1 MSPRYPFRALLLL
14 LFVPVALGA
23 RVVRDEAPL
32 KSWQAPLY
40 WQPTEAENPNGK
52 EDATSARIPLVFVGI
67 TPCRVVDTRVGQ
79 GFTGPLGP
87 PSLAGSA
94 SRTFPIRSSAACTLP
109 SIAQAYSLNITMS
122 PRGYLGVLKIYPT
135 GQSLP
140 LVETVSS
147 TQGFIVDNAAV
158 VPAGAGGSIEAYAS
172 APTDLVIDING
183 YYIPA
188 IGLSLTPD
196 AGSELARDPSAG
208 RVPFSSQ
215 AKTLNL
221 AGGEVDAV
229 ASSPE
234 AKSPMGKSLSV
245 NGLKN
250 SITATSPNEIYIGGD
265 NGSGSGPANPF
276 SNIRV
281 GIGTTDVSGDSK
293 VKIFGSGSGADAPA
307 LEVTTPVGKQGARL
321 QLAVAP
327 CTGCYSTVATPG
339 DAILGAKSGA
349 SKDLILSA
357 TNGHQGSIRFT
368 TGKAL
373 SCGTLPGVEESQ
385 KMVLTTAGNLGIGPN
400 FETSSCALSPQV
412 PVTARLDVD
421 GVTRI
426 RSLPRPSNLNDVVVV
441 DKGGVLFTRDAS
453 TFSIHTMVKSQ
464 ATSQAGAGAAVA
476 VQAVCTG
483 NTHVVGGGYR
493 VTPEVTSSGQLIDV
507 RILASYPV
515 SSSIW
520 EVRSAGGP
528 GQGSTKWT
536 LEVWALCEG

>member
-1 MSPRYPFRALLLL
+1 MSPRYQFRALLLL
-14 LFVPVALGA
+14 LLIPVALGA

-32 KSWQAPLY
+32 KNWQAPLY

-52 EDATSARIPLVFVGI
+52 KDPTSARMSPLVFVGI
-67 TPCRVVDTRVGQ
+67 TPCRVVDTRLGQ

-94 SRTFPIRSSAACTLP
+94 SRTFPIRSSAACALP

-122 PRGYLGVLKIYPT
+122 PRGNLGVLKIYPT

-140 LVETVSS
+140 LAETVSS
-147 TQGFIVDNAAV
+147 PQGFIVDNAAV
-158 VPAGAGGSIEAYAS
+158 VPAGADGSIEAHAS

-188 IGLSLTPD
+188 IGLSLTLG
-196 AGSELARDPSAG
+196 AGSELARDPSAD
-208 RVPFSSQ
+208 P
-215 AKTLNL
+215 KTLNL

-229 ASSPE
+229 ASPI
-234 AKSPMGKSLSV
+234 GKSLSI
-245 NGLKN
+245 NSLKN

-293 VKIFGSGSGADAPA
+293 VRIFGSGIGTDAPA
-307 LEVTTPVGKQGARL
+307 FEIATPVGNQGARL

-327 CTGCYSTVATPG
+327 CAGCYSTVATAG

-349 SKDLILSA
+349 SKDLILSV

-373 SCGTLPGVEESQ
+373 SCGTSPGVEESQ
-385 KMVLTTAGNLGIGPN
+385 KMVLTNAGNLGIGPN
-400 FETSSCALSPQV
+400 FQTSSCVLSPQV

-421 GVTRI
+421 GVVRI
-426 RSLPRPSNLNDVVVV
+426 RSLPSPSNLNDVVVA
-441 DKGGVLFTRDAS
+441 DKNGVLFTRNAS
-453 TFSIHTMVKSQ
+453 TFSTIVQVRGPSVGGG
-464 ATSQAGAGAAVA
+464 GAGASAVA
-476 VQAVCTG
+476 QAACTG

-493 VTPEVTSSGQLIDV
+493 VTPETTFTGQATDV
-507 RILASYPV
+507 RITASFPV
-515 SSSIW
+515 NSSVW
-520 EVRSAGGP
+520 EVRSVAGP
-528 GQGSTKWT
+528 GQGSTPWL
-536 LEVWALCEG
+536 LEVWAFCEG